1 MVNIDPKKAK
11 DEWIY
16 FLRNSDIFTTTE
28 RSVTTDTDTG
38 TFAADSSHL
47 IDRTNIKNVRSVIV
61 AGSTLTYGSEY
72 YVNVDYDDSGT
83 IKCRIVFVS
92 AQTGA
97 YTISYDYGTDIM
109 FADYPKTEINISNF
123 PRLGT
128 DILSIPKSPA
138 GHQGVE
144 VAQIQ
149 FQVSLYSTN
158 LDQLDVL
165 TKSINDAVRT
175 NYISF
180 YYVGKYVHIINIGA
194 KVPSPYEVGKD
205 KVWMV
210 PIDVVGD
217 FNYEK

>member
-1 MVNIDPKKAK
+1 MVNIDPKRAK

-16 FLRNSDIFTTTE
+16 FLRNSDIFTITE
-28 RSVTTDTDTG
+28 RSVITATITG
-38 TFAADSSHL
+38 TFASTSSHL
-47 IDRTNIKNVRSVIV
+47 IDKSNIKNIRSIVV
-61 AGSTLTYGSEY
+61 AGSTLNYGKDY
-72 YVNVDYDDSGT
+72 YVNVDYNDSGT
-83 IKCRIVFVS
+83 IKCRIVFVT

-97 YTISYDYGTDIM
+97 YTIIYDYGTDIM

-128 DILSIPKSPA
+128 DILNIPKSPA

-144 VAQIQ
+144 VATIQ

-158 LDQLDVL
+158 LDQLDTL
-165 TKSINDAVRT
+165 SKSINDAVRT
-175 NYISF
+175 AYISF

-194 KVPSPYEVGKD
+194 KIPSPYNVGKD
-205 KVWMV
+205 KVWMI
-210 PIDVVGD
+210 PIDVQGD